1 MKRRTFRPIQA
12 LATFTAL
19 LVFALTTTSA
29 SAAIHI
35 IDISPLG
42 TDYAVGLAEPNASS
56 PNGSGATGN
65 EKGAGI
71 LYDDVAKILSFDF
84 AYGSVFGFIDLAG
97 AYTTAHIHGP
107 ISVAFPGVGPNP
119 PADVVHGLDPFHA
132 DAGAVS
138 GSFVGLLG
146 PLSAAEEG
154 DLLSSLWY
162 INIHSTHEG
171 SGEIRGQLVPVGVIP
186 LPAAFWLLLAPL
198 VGMVGLRRS
207 TA

>member
-1 MKRRTFRPIQA
+1 M
-12 LATFTAL
+12 
-19 LVFALTTTSA
+19 
-29 SAAIHI
+29 
-35 IDISPLG
+35 G
-42 TDYAVGLAEPNASS
+42 TDYAVGLAEPNASV

-71 LYDDVAKILSFDF
+71 LYDDVAKVLSFDF

-97 AYTTAHIHGP
+97 AYATAHIPGP
-107 ISVAFPGVGPNP
+107 VAVAFPGLGPNP
-119 PADVVHGLDPFHA
+119 PADVVHGLDLFHTA
-132 DAGAVS
+132 AGAVS

-146 PLSAAEEG
+146 PLSAGEEG

-162 INIHSTHEG
+162 INIHSTHEPL
-171 SGEIRGQLVPVGVIP
+171 GEIRGQLVPVGVIP
-186 LPAAFWLLLAPL
+186 LPAAVWLLLAPL